1 MSNKGV
7 TLCVKQGEELNRV
20 FTIKSN
26 SSALDL
32 SDYQGIRFQ
41 VKRQALA
48 DAQPIINK
56 MITTTSD
63 INDVGQITSPTQGQF
78 TVHLKEADTKFPTG
92 EYPLIISLVDTN
104 LNDIISSSCC
114 NEAKYIICEQ

>member
-1 MSNKGV
+1 MSNTGIV
-7 TLCVKQGEELNRV
+7 LCVKQGEELNRS
-20 FTIKSN
+20 FTIKAN
-26 SSALDL
+26 GSALDL
-32 SDYQGIRFQ
+32 SYYQGIRFQ

-48 DAQPIINK
+48 DAQPIIDK

-63 INDVGQITSPTQGQF
+63 INDIGQITNPTQGQF
-78 TVHLKEADTKFPTG
+78 VVHLKEVDTKYPTG
-92 EYPLIISLVDTN
+92 EYHLVISLVDTN